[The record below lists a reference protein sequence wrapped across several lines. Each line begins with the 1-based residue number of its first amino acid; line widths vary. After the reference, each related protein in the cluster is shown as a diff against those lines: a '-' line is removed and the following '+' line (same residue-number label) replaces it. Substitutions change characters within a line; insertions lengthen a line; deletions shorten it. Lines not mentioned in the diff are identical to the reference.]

1 LVAHHR
7 KERTMRFDELA
18 ALARALHRDA
28 DGRPS
33 DVEQRRQDRDA
44 GLHVDDT
51 RRTAIDRA
59 A

>member
-1 LVAHHR
+1 
-7 KERTMRFDELA
+7 MRFDELA

-33 DVEQRRQDRDA
+33 DVEQRRRDRDA
-44 GLHVDDT
+44 GLQVDDT
-51 RRTAIDRA
+51 QRTAIDRA